1 MSSDIN
7 PPDPSQLLGATAA
20 RSRPARPD
28 RPSWVPSSSWLIVG
42 GLVAGVLVGLFFG
55 ESAARLQPVADVYI
69 RLMQMTVLPYLVLTL
84 IGGLGQLDHAT
95 AGRVGGRAAAL
106 LGVLVLLTLLVVGL
120 LPLAFPPLQGASSFY
135 SDALIQPK
143 AAFAISELYVPDNP
157 FHALANAVVPAVVLF
172 STALGVAL
180 IGVPGKAP
188 LLSIL
193 QALEQAV
200 VRVTRFVLL
209 LTPIGVF
216 AITASVA
223 GTMTPE
229 SLARL
234 EVYLVAFALASVL
247 MAFVVLPLAV
257 SSVTPFGYV
266 QVVTMCRE
274 ALLTAFVASNAF
286 IVLPMVVE
294 KVKEALADRAMDSP
308 DARSSVDI
316 VVPILFVIPNA
327 GKLLTLLFVPYAAWL
342 AGSPMGFS
350 GLVTLLAAG
359 LPSYFAKAQVALPFL
374 MDLVGVPHDLFQLYI
389 ASSIITGK
397 LDSMVTVMSLLAL
410 SLMTACAVAGQ
421 MRLSLRRI
429 VPALAGMAISTL
441 AVVLLGRLLLAV
453 SVNTTYNTDEA
464 LKRMY
469 LQRDVV
475 QAVVSKEAPEPDTLA
490 GSALQRIAQRGV
502 LRVGFV
508 SDRVPF
514 AFVNARGDLVGMD
527 IELAG
532 RLARDLGVQ
541 RVVFVPGNF
550 NTIAQ
555 GLEQG
560 RIDIAMGM
568 PYLREILPRVAYS
581 VPYLD
586 STLGLVVRDRDRERF
601 SEAAWIRRQARVT
614 IGLVVDSQE
623 MQERLHEQLGGGNV
637 QFVVMGSPRDFMA
650 GKVPSVDAFAM
661 LAEAGAAWSI
671 LYPTMSAVVPKPNP
685 VAFPVGVAVRRGERE
700 LAGFVDDWLVIQR
713 TSGALRQA
721 REYWVLGRGAQVSKP
736 RWSVL
741 HDVLGWG
748 KLPGSAAVQ
757 GTKH

>member
-1 MSSDIN
+1 MSSGIH
-7 PPDPSQLLGATAA
+7 PPDPSQPLGATAA
-20 RSRPARPD
+20 RLGSTRPD
-28 RPSWVPSSSWLIVG
+28 RPSRAPSSSWLILG
-42 GLVAGVLVGLFFG
+42 GLVTGLLVGLFFG

-84 IGGLGQLDHAT
+84 IAGLGQLDHAT

-120 LPLAFPPLQGASSFY
+120 LPLAFPPLQGASFY
-135 SDALIQPK
+135 SDSLIQPK

-157 FHALANAVVPAVVLF
+157 FHAMANAVVPAVVLF
-172 STALGVAL
+172 STAMGIAL

-234 EVYLVAFALASVL
+234 EVYFVVFALASVL

-257 SSVTPFGYV
+257 SAVTPFGYV

-342 AGSPMGFS
+342 SGSPMGFA
-350 GLVTLLAAG
+350 GLATLLAAG

-374 MDLVGVPHDLFQLYI
+374 MDLLGVPHDLFQLYI

-410 SLMTACAVAGQ
+410 SLMTACAVAGH

-429 VPALAGMAISTL
+429 VPALAGMAASTL
-441 AVVLLGRLLLAV
+441 AVVLLGRLVLAL
-453 SVNTTYNTDEA
+453 SVNTTYSTDEA

-502 LRVGFV
+502 LRVGFI

-541 RVVFVPGNF
+541 RVVFVPGDF
-550 NTIAQ
+550 NTLAQ
-555 GLEQG
+555 TLEQG
-560 RIDIAMGM
+560 RIDIAVGM

-601 SEAAWIRRQARVT
+601 SEAAWIRRQTKVT
-614 IGLVVDSQE
+614 IGMVVDSKE

-650 GKVPSVDAFAM
+650 GKAPSVDAFAM

-671 LYPTMSAVVPKPNP
+671 LYPTMSVVVPQPNP
-685 VAFPVGVAVRRGERE
+685 VAFPVGVAMRRGERE
-700 LAGFVDDWLVIQR
+700 LVSFVDDWLVIQR

-748 KLPGSAAVQ
+748 KPAGGAAVQ
-757 GTKH
+757 GTRH

>member
-1 MSSDIN
+1 MSAGIH
-7 PPDPSQLLGATAA
+7 PPDPPLPLGAKAA
-20 RSRPARPD
+20 RLGSTRPD
-28 RPSWVPSSSWLIVG
+28 RPSRVPSSSRLILG
-42 GLVAGVLVGLFFG
+42 GLVAGLLVGLFFG

-84 IGGLGQLDHAT
+84 IAGLGQLDHAT

-120 LPLAFPPLQGASSFY
+120 LPLAFPPLQGASFY

-234 EVYLVAFALASVL
+234 EVYFVVFALASVL

-257 SSVTPFGYV
+257 SAVTPFGYV

-342 AGSPMGFS
+342 SGSPMGFT

-429 VPALAGMAISTL
+429 VPALAGMAIATL

-469 LQRDVV
+469 LQRDVM
-475 QAVVSKEAPEPDTLA
+475 QAVVSKEAPAPDNQA
-490 GSALQRIAQRGV
+490 GSALQRIAQRGA

-514 AFVNARGDLVGMD
+514 AFVNASGDLVGMD

-541 RVVFVPGNF
+541 DVVFVPGDF
-550 NTIAQ
+550 NTLAQ
-555 GLEQG
+555 MLEQG

-586 STLGLVVRDRDRERF
+586 TTLGLVVRDRDREKF

-614 IGLVVDSQE
+614 IGLVVDSKE

-650 GKVPSVDAFAM
+650 GKAPSVDAFAM

-671 LYPTMSAVVPKPNP
+671 LYPTMSAVVPQPNP
-685 VAFPVGVAVRRGERE
+685 VAFPVGAAVRRGERE
-700 LAGFVDDWLVIQR
+700 LVGFVDDWLVIQR

-748 KLPGSAAVQ
+748 KPAGGAAVQ
-757 GTKH
+757 GARH